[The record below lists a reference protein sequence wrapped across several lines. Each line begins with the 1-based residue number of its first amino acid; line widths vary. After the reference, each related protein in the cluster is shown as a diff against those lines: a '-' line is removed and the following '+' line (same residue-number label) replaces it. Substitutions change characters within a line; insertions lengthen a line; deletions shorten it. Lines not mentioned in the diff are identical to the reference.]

1 MWRSIVPVTYT
12 VHDTSSCSAT
22 VCPILLC
29 CHASMS
35 PCPSCF
41 VWFWIKKC
49 YGSCHVHKMHPVPKY
64 VLKPRR
70 FGQVFCYS
78 EDLYGNLQ
86 YSLTSPL
93 TVHTTDSWVQG
104 FHMSCERPKQKEEI
118 DDMVMIPLRVLAD
131 GVTKSA
137 EMQVGERIWVIMT
150 SGLGNPG
157 IYGLTNPRKEDTFGL
172 RNQPTTCRWK
182 KKLLILGRLVISSAS
197 DFSTGWFCHPNMT
210 IIDIFQVGGKESTE
224 RPEISPAFAVSSGYH
239 CAQVAYQPHLSQRP
253 LHHRWS
259 RPGTQENF
267 HLVSKGPHLPIFICS
282 MCMKVYHDIYHDI
295 YHEIYH
301 VVTSCCHIMLSIFV
315 HDMLPPRPGR
325 SGWCLSSLGAMY
337 GDHQGWTTWSIGK
350 IYRWTMVN
358 NGEQPPLKVSI
369 MGIMFINI
377 VV

>member
-41 VWFWIKKC
+41 VWFWIKKF

-64 VLKPRR
+64 VLKRQR

-93 TVHTTDSWVQG
+93 TVHTTDSWLQG

-118 DDMVMIPLRVLAD
+118 DDMVMIPL
-131 GVTKSA
+131 T
-137 EMQVGERIWVIMT
+137 EMQVGERTWVIMT

-172 RNQPTTCRWK
+172 RIQPTTCRCRIHGS
-182 KKLLILGRLVISSAS
+182 KKLLILGPVGDLKCFWLFNGMIFSSKHDNWHISGWWQGIHRKTWDKPSFRCFIRIPLRPSCVSTTSIPTTSPSPLKSAWN
-197 DFSTGWFCHPNMT
+197 STKFPL
-210 IIDIFQVGGKESTE
+210 GGERAPFAHIHMFDVHESL
-224 RPEISPAFAVSSGYH
+224 PWYLP
-239 CAQVAYQPHLSQRP
+239 
-253 LHHRWS
+253 W
-259 RPGTQENF
+259 
-267 HLVSKGPHLPIFICS
+267 HLPWYLPCCHVMLS
-282 MCMKVYHDIYHDI
+282 H
-295 YHEIYH
+295 H
-301 VVTSCCHIMLSIFV
+301 VVHICPYLSMICC
-315 HDMLPPRPGR
+315 PPGLEDPGDAYPALAR
-325 SGWCLSSLGAMY
+325 CMA
-337 GDHQGWTTWSIGK
+337 TTKAGQREALVKYIGEQW
-350 IYRWTMVN
+350 WTMVN
-358 NGEQPPLKVSI
+358 NHHWKLVSWESCLSI
-369 MGIMFINI
+369 
-377 VV
+377 